1 MTRRHFLLIPL
12 LLLAGCASVSHVFDP
27 MTPAE
32 LDAEWARCQRG
43 ALCRGWVH
51 LIGAESPEIERA
63 ANNGKRNCLEHA
75 REAHRILGRGEV
87 YVFCAT
93 DRQTMRTEG
102 HAVLLVDGLVIDNG
116 ALNGFRVFPERDLD
130 HYERICE

>member
-1 MTRRHFLLIPL
+1 MTRRPFLLIP

-27 MTPAE
+27 MTAAE
-32 LDAEWARCQRG
+32 LDAEWSRCQRG
-43 ALCRGWVH
+43 AVCRGWER

-63 ANNGKRNCLEHA
+63 ANNGKTNCLEHA

-93 DRQTMRTEG
+93 DRRTMRVEG
-102 HAVLLVDGLVIDNG
+102 HAVLLVDDLVIDNG
-116 ALNGFRVFPERDLD
+116 ALAGTRVFPQRDLA
-130 HYERICE
+130 HYERECQ